1 MPTVTA
7 RKSKAKPAPRRATAK
22 PAVKRRK
29 NRGPS
34 FGEWA
39 RKYSG
44 IMKGAPS
51 DLSMREGFGD

>member
-1 MPTVTA
+1 MPTLAA
-7 RKSKAKPAPRRATAK
+7 RKSKAKSRSGSARTKTPA
-22 PAVKRRK
+22 KRRP

>member
-1 MPTVTA
+1 MPTAATV
-7 RKSKAKPAPRRATAK
+7 KPKPASPSKRGGVK
-22 PAVKRRK
+22 PAAKRRK

-44 IMKGAPS
+44 VVKGAPP